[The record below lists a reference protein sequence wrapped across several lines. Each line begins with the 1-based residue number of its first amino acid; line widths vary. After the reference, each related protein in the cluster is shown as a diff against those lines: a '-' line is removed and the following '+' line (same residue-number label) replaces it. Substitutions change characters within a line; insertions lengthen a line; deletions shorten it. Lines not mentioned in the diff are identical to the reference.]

1 MRDERELAT
10 LPKAQSPARILHITK
25 SGDKEKMVMI
35 NIFVG
40 ICAVSV
46 IYFAIAYTSRTRKIR
61 MAQEFQRKL
70 VQSFKDELFNDLK
83 EGF

>member
-1 MRDERELAT
+1 M
-10 LPKAQSPARILHITK
+10 I
-25 SGDKEKMVMI
+25 I
-35 NIFVG
+35 NILVG
-40 ICAVSV
+40 IGAVSV
-46 IYFAIAYTSRTRKIR
+46 IYFAIVYTSRAKKIR